1 MKILD
6 IAFKDLTRSF
16 RSLFAVGMM
25 VVAPLLLIGLIYFA
39 FGGATG
45 ETTDIPQVSVGVVNA
60 DVLPANSV
68 LDASLGVNIRSMF
81 FDDSVASW
89 MTAAD
94 YQDEAAARDALNRQ
108 EIGVAVIIP
117 PDFTEKVM
125 AGETGSQV
133 TILSDPTLTI
143 APQVA
148 QNMVTAMLDG
158 VTGGG
163 IAIET
168 LIEREQ
174 ENDIEPN
181 PSQIPTLIER
191 YSTWYT
197 DFQRALFHHPD
208 QAALV
213 MEAPAA
219 MGESESAIQKMLGV
233 MMAGQMVFFSFFTGA
248 YSMMSILREDEEGT
262 LPRLFTTPVDRTSIL
277 AGKFLAV
284 FLSVVV
290 QGIVLI
296 IASHYA
302 FGIHWGDPLVVALTL
317 AGQVI
322 AASGLGVLLISFV
335 KNMRQTGFVLGGVLS
350 VLGMLSGLFTANIDM
365 PEAFNKLANFTPQ
378 GWVLKSWR
386 IVLNGQPLAD
396 LALPL
401 VVLLAMGAIMFGAG
415 ALRFRRR
422 FA

>member
-16 RSLFAVGMM
+16 RSLFAIGMM

-39 FGGATG
+39 FGSASG
-45 ETTDIPQVSVGVVNA
+45 ETADTPQVSVGVVNA
-60 DVLPANSV
+60 DVLPADSV
-68 LDASLGVNIRSMF
+68 LDESLGVNIRSMF
-81 FDDSVASW
+81 FDESVESW

-94 YQDEAAARDALNRQ
+94 YEDEAAARDALNRQ
-108 EIGVAVIIP
+108 EIGVAIMIP
-117 PDFTEKVM
+117 ADFTEKVM

-158 VTGGG
+158 VAGGG

-168 LIEREQ
+168 LIERQ
-174 ENDIEPN
+174 QANGIEPN
-181 PSQIPTLIER
+181 PSQIPTLIAR
-191 YSTWYT
+191 YSNWYA
-197 DFQRALFHHPD
+197 DFQRDLFHHPD
-208 QAALV
+208 RAALV
-213 MEAPAA
+213 MQAPAA
-219 MGESESAIQKMLGV
+219 MGESESAMQKMLGL

-248 YSMMSILREDEEGT
+248 YSMMSILQEDEEGT

-284 FLSVVV
+284 FLSVIA

-296 IASHYA
+296 TASHFA
-302 FGIHWGDPLVVALTL
+302 FQITWGEPLVVALTL
-317 AGQVI
+317 AGQVV

-365 PEAFNKLANFTPQ
+365 PEAFNKLANLTPQ
-378 GWVLKSWR
+378 GWVLKSWK

-401 VVLLAMGAIMFGAG
+401 IVLMAMGAVMFAVG
-415 ALRFRRR
+415 ALRFGKR